1 MDWNLLLQEIE
12 KYDSIVLYRHEHPDV
27 DACGSQFGLKSW
39 LNENYPSKKVYA
51 FGEEVCTQRDF
62 PANDIETKDIVQNS
76 LAIVLDTANT
86 ARLDGKFYLDAKYLV
101 KIDHHPN
108 VEPYGD
114 LMFVDSTYAAAC
126 ELLTEFFSECTNQKI
141 STKTAEYLYS
151 GLLTDT
157 LCFRT
162 SNTTSNTLK
171 MASIL
176 TSYGIKIAELNRILF
191 DQSLSKFKFGC
202 YIRNHI
208 ELIQDKIAYVI
219 LSKDILEEY
228 NINPSSARSMI
239 DELGHVKEFEVWMIF
254 TEDQEGL
261 YGASLR
267 SKTISVSDI
276 AQKYGG
282 GGHLNAS
289 GIKNLNRKQLEEI
302 LDLFTARVKK

>member
-51 FGEEVCTQRDF
+51 FGEEICTQREF
-62 PANDIETKDIVQNS
+62 PKNDIETEDIVQNS

-86 ARLDGKFYLDAKYLV
+86 ARLDGKYYQEAKYLI

-108 VEPYGD
+108 IEPYGD

-126 ELLTEFFSECTNQKI
+126 ELLTEFFSECTKATI
-141 STKTAEYLYS
+141 STQTAEYLYS

-171 MASIL
+171 MGSIL
-176 TSYGIKIAELNRILF
+176 ASYGINIAELNRILF

-208 ELIQDKIAYVI
+208 QLIQDKIAYVI
-219 LSKDILEEY
+219 LSKECLQEC
-228 NINPSSARSMI
+228 NIEPSNARSMI
-239 DELGHVKEFEVWMIF
+239 DELGHVKEFEIWILF
-254 TEDQEGL
+254 TEDSKEL
-261 YGASLR
+261 YSASLR
-267 SKTISVSDI
+267 SKTIPVSDI
-276 AQKYGG
+276 AQMYGG

-289 GIKNLNRKQLEEI
+289 GIKNLKYNQIEEI
-302 LDLFTARVKK
+302 LDLFTERLKK

>member
-1 MDWNLLLQEIE
+1 MDWKLLLQEIE

-39 LNENYPSKKVYA
+39 LNENYPNKKVYA
-51 FGEEVCTQRDF
+51 YGEEVCTQRDF
-62 PANDIETKDIVQNS
+62 PTNDIETKDIVQNS
-76 LAIVLDTANT
+76 LAIILDTANT
-86 ARLDGKFYLDAKYLV
+86 ARLDGKFYQEAKYLV

-126 ELLTEFFSECTNQKI
+126 ELLTEFFSECTDKKI
-141 STKTAEYLYS
+141 STQTAEYLYS

-176 TSYGIKIAELNRILF
+176 TAYGIKIAELNRILF

-228 NINPSSARSMI
+228 NMNPSSARSMI

-267 SKTISVSDI
+267 SKTIPVSDI
-276 AQKYGG
+276 AQMYGG